1 MLADAVKIRR
11 SPDMRLDRQE
21 LETELRWIAATNYFA
36 KNAFKKPY
44 FGKLLERHRDATPA
58 NIDNYRIG
66 YLAYE
71 YGEYERTITILEPLD
86 NKDADRK
93 SDVEG
98 KSVSVR
104 VILVGGRSIKKKKN
118 SERRIK

>member
-66 YLAYE
+66 YLASE
-71 YGEYERTITILEPLD
+71 NGEYERATTIFEQMEQTDAFFQGSMIALGNISLLD
-86 NKDADRK
+86 GDRK
-93 SDVEG
+93 ITRMKYS
-98 KSVSVR
+98 
-104 VILVGGRSIKKKKN
+104 N
-118 SERRIK
+118 